1 MSTTEVDELI
11 NKIYLSDDSDDE
23 LDNLPS
29 IVMNLSKSLDKRI
42 NSFEKYYEERGDN
55 AIEILRTL
63 SSMYQMSGSKLIEHF
78 FYRICT
84 HGLISPFLKS
94 EAAKCILDYE
104 EADDDRQEEIIAN
117 NIARKTL
124 GYKALDHVCYDLSNM
139 PTPCRVEAIFLLMNS
154 DMFQTNADSYFREFI
169 RSENIECAFRYTTI
183 LSLEKIGSEEMK
195 QELELTETDILE
207 KLYKY
212 LSLSEKTKQNW
223 KLIIRDLSYYDL
235 KKVYKNMFPEKTCRK
250 DFFIKKAQLSFFFYD
265 KNPIYYRN
273 ISGQYLLKNCELSDI
288 NRDSIE
294 NQILE
299 FAEDT
304 ELDYNLRAD
313 AADILLRF
321 GSVASRERGM
331 NVIMQLSL
339 TGSGHIRTV
348 FDNAQNVHTEEV
360 EESVSEALEFLSSFS
375 IYIHNNNPIGFEYVN
390 SRIEKILKDQ
400 IRDARNDRLI
410 CDKIEKRCK
419 YCECESDVLDSFC
432 SENCTKLYA
441 RNEKIRISMTRIFI
455 DRALYSKFNN
465 TLLNILLKIYTY
477 IGYQDNETRF
487 ELHKRMLEELEEMSG
502 TCSSGFA
509 SRLVNIISGY
519 GDFNIR
525 ISFKDQIIAN
535 FVGRLNA
542 KARSI
547 TEDTSIF
554 RHERLEDVVELWLL
568 DKVRK
573 ELREEIELKLKGDL
587 NKPPQTINLVVEF
600 LSDCRDEK
608 IEKCLEDFKELVLN
622 EMAIKSSRY
631 YERRNFALFFR
642 SHVSNIRE
650 ELAEEFKDL
659 ISLTDFDLY
668 FRRAIMMYD
677 GEKDI

>member
-42 NSFEKYYEERGDN
+42 NAFEKYYEERGDN

-84 HGLISPFLKS
+84 HGLISPFLKA

-104 EADDDRQEEIIAN
+104 EADDDDRQEEIITN

-139 PTPCRVEAIFLLMNS
+139 PTPCRVEAIFLLMSS
-154 DMFQTNADSYFREFI
+154 DMFQTNADSYFKEFI
-169 RSENIECAFRYTTI
+169 RSDNIECQFRYTTI
-183 LSLEKIGSEEMK
+183 LSLEKIGSDEMK
-195 QELELTETDILE
+195 KELELAEKE
-207 KLYKY
+207 KLYKH
-212 LSLSEKTKQNW
+212 LSLSEKTKKNW
-223 KLIIRDLSYYDL
+223 RIIIRDLSYDDL
-235 KKVYKNMFPEKTCRK
+235 KKVYKIMFPERTCGK
-250 DFFIKKAQLSFFFYD
+250 DFFIEKAQFCFFFYN
-265 KNPIYYRN
+265 KIPIYYRN
-273 ISGQYLLKNCELSDI
+273 ISGQYLLKNCDLSEI
-288 NRDSIE
+288 NRDRIE

-321 GSVASRERGM
+321 GSLPSRERGM

-339 TGSGHIRTV
+339 NGSGHIRTV

-375 IYIHNNNPIGFEYVN
+375 IYIHNNNPIGFDYVN
-390 SRIEKILKDQ
+390 SRIENILKDQ
-400 IRDARNDRLI
+400 IRDTRDGRLV

-419 YCECESDVLDSFC
+419 YCECDVLDYNDSFC

-477 IGYQDNETRF
+477 IGYQDNETRL

-542 KARSI
+542 KARNI

-554 RHERLEDVVELWLL
+554 RHDRLEDVVELWLL
-568 DKVRK
+568 DKERK
-573 ELREEIELKLKGDL
+573 ELKEEIELKLKGEL
-587 NKPPQTINLVVEF
+587 NKPPQTRDLVVEF
-600 LSDCRDEK
+600 LLECRDEK

-631 YERRNFALFFR
+631 SERRNFSLFFR
-642 SHVSNIRE
+642 SNVSNIRE

-677 GEKDI
+677 GEKE

>member
-42 NSFEKYYEERGDN
+42 NAFEKYYEERGDN

-84 HGLISPFLKS
+84 HGLISPFLKA

-104 EADDDRQEEIIAN
+104 EADDDDRQEEIITN

-139 PTPCRVEAIFLLMNS
+139 PTPCRVEAIFLLMSS
-154 DMFQTNADSYFREFI
+154 DMFQTNADSYFKEFI
-169 RSENIECAFRYTTI
+169 RSDNIECQFRYTTI

-195 QELELTETDILE
+195 KELELAEKE
-207 KLYKY
+207 KLYKH
-212 LSLSEKTKQNW
+212 LSLSEKTKKNW
-223 KLIIRDLSYYDL
+223 RIIIRDLSYDDL
-235 KKVYKNMFPEKTCRK
+235 KKVYKIMFPERSCGK
-250 DFFIKKAQLSFFFYD
+250 DFFIEKAQFCFFFYN
-265 KNPIYYRN
+265 KIPIYYRN
-273 ISGQYLLKNCELSDI
+273 ISGQYLLKNCDLSEI
-288 NRDSIE
+288 NRDRIE

-321 GSVASRERGM
+321 GSLPSRERGM

-339 TGSGHIRTV
+339 NGSGHIRTV

-375 IYIHNNNPIGFEYVN
+375 IYIHNNNPIGFDYVN
-390 SRIEKILKDQ
+390 SRIENILKDQ
-400 IRDARNDRLI
+400 IRDTRDGRLV

-419 YCECESDVLDSFC
+419 YCECDVLDYNDSFC

-477 IGYQDNETRF
+477 IGYQDNETRL

-547 TEDTSIF
+547 TEDRSIF
-554 RHERLEDVVELWLL
+554 RHDRLEDVVELWLL
-568 DKVRK
+568 DKERK
-573 ELREEIELKLKGDL
+573 ELREGIEIKLKGEL
-587 NKPPQTINLVVEF
+587 NKPPQTRELVIEF
-600 LSDCRDEK
+600 LSECRDEK

-631 YERRNFALFFR
+631 SERRNFSLFFR

-677 GEKDI
+677 GEKE

>member
-42 NSFEKYYEERGDN
+42 NAFEKYYEERGDN

-84 HGLISPFLKS
+84 HGLISPFLKA

-104 EADDDRQEEIIAN
+104 EADDDDRQEEIITN

-139 PTPCRVEAIFLLMNS
+139 PTPCRVEAIFLLMSS
-154 DMFQTNADSYFREFI
+154 DMFQTNADSYFKEFI
-169 RSENIECAFRYTTI
+169 RSDNIECQFRYTTI

-195 QELELTETDILE
+195 KELELAEKE
-207 KLYKY
+207 KLYKH
-212 LSLSEKTKQNW
+212 LSLCEKTKKNW
-223 KLIIRDLSYYDL
+223 RIIIRDLSYDDL
-235 KKVYKNMFPEKTCRK
+235 KKVYKIMFPERSCGK
-250 DFFIKKAQLSFFFYD
+250 DFFIEKAQFCFFFYN
-265 KNPIYYRN
+265 KIPIYYRN
-273 ISGQYLLKNCELSDI
+273 ISGQYLLKNCDLSEI
-288 NRDSIE
+288 NRDRIE

-321 GSVASRERGM
+321 GSLPSRERGM

-375 IYIHNNNPIGFEYVN
+375 IYIHNNNPIGFDYVN
-390 SRIEKILKDQ
+390 SRIENILKDQ
-400 IRDARNDRLI
+400 IRDTRDGRLV

-419 YCECESDVLDSFC
+419 YCECDVLDYNDSFC

-477 IGYQDNETRF
+477 IGYQDNETRL

-554 RHERLEDVVELWLL
+554 RHDRLEDVVELWLL
-568 DKVRK
+568 DKERK
-573 ELREEIELKLKGDL
+573 ELKEEIELKLKGEL
-587 NKPPQTINLVVEF
+587 NKPPQTRDLVVEF
-600 LSDCRDEK
+600 LLECRDEK

-631 YERRNFALFFR
+631 SERRNFSLFFR

-677 GEKDI
+677 GEKE

>member
-42 NSFEKYYEERGDN
+42 NAFEKYYEERGDN

-84 HGLISPFLKS
+84 HGLISPFLKA

-104 EADDDRQEEIIAN
+104 EADDDDRQEEIITN

-139 PTPCRVEAIFLLMNS
+139 PTPCRVEAIFLLMSS
-154 DMFQTNADSYFREFI
+154 DMFQTNADSYFKEFI
-169 RSENIECAFRYTTI
+169 RSDNIECQFRYTTI

-195 QELELTETDILE
+195 KELELAEKE
-207 KLYKY
+207 KLYKH
-212 LSLSEKTKQNW
+212 LSLSEKTKKNW
-223 KLIIRDLSYYDL
+223 RIIIRDLSYDDL
-235 KKVYKNMFPEKTCRK
+235 KKVYKIMFPERSCGK
-250 DFFIKKAQLSFFFYD
+250 DFFIEKAQFCFFFYN
-265 KNPIYYRN
+265 KIPIYYRN
-273 ISGQYLLKNCELSDI
+273 ISGQYLLKNCDLSEI
-288 NRDSIE
+288 NRDRIE

-321 GSVASRERGM
+321 GSLPSRERGM

-339 TGSGHIRTV
+339 NGSGHIRTV

-375 IYIHNNNPIGFEYVN
+375 IYIHNNNPIGFDYVN
-390 SRIEKILKDQ
+390 SRIENILKDQ
-400 IRDARNDRLI
+400 IRDTRDGRLV

-419 YCECESDVLDSFC
+419 YCECDVLDYNDSFC

-477 IGYQDNETRF
+477 IGYQDNETRL

-547 TEDTSIF
+547 TEDRSIF
-554 RHERLEDVVELWLL
+554 RHDRLEDVVELWLL
-568 DKVRK
+568 DKERK
-573 ELREEIELKLKGDL
+573 ELREGIEIKLKGEL
-587 NKPPQTINLVVEF
+587 NKPPQTRELVVEF
-600 LSDCRDEK
+600 LSECRDEK

-631 YERRNFALFFR
+631 SERRNFSLFFR

-677 GEKDI
+677 GEKE

>member
-29 IVMNLSKSLDKRI
+29 IVMNLSKSLDKRM
-42 NSFEKYYEERGDN
+42 NAFEKYYEERGDN
-55 AIEILRTL
+55 AIEIIRTL

-84 HGLISPFLKS
+84 HGLISPFLKAES
-94 EAAKCILDYE
+94 AKCILDYE
-104 EADDDRQEEIIAN
+104 EADDDDRQEEIIAN

-139 PTPCRVEAIFLLMNS
+139 PTPCRVEAIFLLMSS
-154 DMFQTNADSYFREFI
+154 DIFQTNADSYFREFI
-169 RSENIECAFRYTTI
+169 RSENIECEFRYTTI

-195 QELELTETDILE
+195 QELELAEKD
-207 KLYKY
+207 KLYKH
-212 LSLSEKTKQNW
+212 LSLCEKTKKNW
-223 KLIIRDLSYYDL
+223 RLIIRDLSYYDL
-235 KKVYKNMFPEKTCRK
+235 KKVYKIMFPERKCGK
-250 DFFIKKAQLSFFFYD
+250 DFFIEKAQLTFFFYN

-273 ISGQYLLKNCELSDI
+273 ISGQYLLKNCDISDI

-313 AADILLRF
+313 SADILLRF
-321 GSVASRERGM
+321 GSVTSRERGM
-331 NVIMQLSL
+331 DVIKQLSL
-339 TGSGHIRTV
+339 SGSSHIRTV
-348 FDNAQNVHTEEV
+348 FDNSQNVHTEEV

-390 SRIEKILKDQ
+390 SRIENILKDQ
-400 IRDARNDRLI
+400 IRDARNCRLI
-410 CDKIEKRCK
+410 CDTIEKRCK
-419 YCECESDVLDSFC
+419 YCECDVLDYNDSFC

-477 IGYQDNETRF
+477 IGYQDNETRI

-547 TEDTSIF
+547 TEDRSIF
-554 RHERLEDVVELWLL
+554 RNERVEDVVELWLL
-568 DKVRK
+568 DKERK
-573 ELREEIELKLKGDL
+573 ELKEEIELKLKGEL
-587 NKPPQTINLVVEF
+587 NKPPQTRDLVVEF
-600 LSDCRDEK
+600 LSECRDEK

-631 YERRNFALFFR
+631 SERRNFSLFFR

-650 ELAEEFKDL
+650 ELAEEFKNL

-677 GEKDI
+677 GEKE

>member
-1 MSTTEVDELI
+1 MTTTDVDELI
-11 NKIYLSDDSDDE
+11 NKVYLSDGEDSEDE

-29 IVMNLSKSLDKRI
+29 VVMDLSKSLDKRM
-42 NSFEKYYEERGDN
+42 NALEKYYEERGDN

-63 SSMYQMSGSKLIEHF
+63 SSMYQMSGSKLIEQF

-84 HGLISPFLKS
+84 HGLISPFLKA
-94 EAAKCILDYE
+94 EAAKSMLDYQ
-104 EADDDRQEEIIAN
+104 EADDADRQEEVMAN
-117 NIARKTL
+117 NIARETL
-124 GYKALDHVCYDLSNM
+124 GYKALDHVCYDLSKM
-139 PTPCRVEAIFLLMNS
+139 PTPCRIEAIFLLMGS
-154 DMFQTNADSYFREFI
+154 ILFETNAESYFREFI
-169 RSENIECAFRYTTI
+169 RSDNIDCEFRYITI
-183 LSLEKIGSEEMK
+183 LSLEKIGSDEMK
-195 QELELTETDILE
+195 KELYEYALGETGVVE
-207 KLYKY
+207 KLYKH
-212 LSLSEKTKQNW
+212 LSIKKDW
-223 KLIIRDLSYYDL
+223 RVIIRELSYDDL
-235 KKVYKNMFPEKTCRK
+235 KKVYKNILPDRRCGRE
-250 DFFIKKAQLSFFFYD
+250 FFIEKAQLVFFFYN

-273 ISGQYLLKNCELSDI
+273 ISGQYLLKNCDLTEI
-288 NRDSIE
+288 NRDRIE

-331 NVIMQLSL
+331 SVIMQLSL
-339 TGSGHIRTV
+339 TGRSHIRTV
-348 FDNAQNVHTEEV
+348 FDNAQNVHIEEV
-360 EESVSEALEFLSSFS
+360 EESVSEALAFLSSFS

-390 SRIEKILKDQ
+390 SRIENILKNQ
-400 IRDARNDRLI
+400 IRDTRNCRLI
-410 CDKIEKRCK
+410 CDIIEKRCK
-419 YCECESDVLDSFC
+419 YCECDVLDYNDSFC
-432 SENCTKLYA
+432 SEKCTKLYA

-477 IGYQDNETRF
+477 ISYQDNETRF

-542 KARSI
+542 KARGI
-547 TEDTSIF
+547 TEDNSIF
-554 RHERLEDVVELWLL
+554 RHGRLEDVVELWLL
-568 DKVRK
+568 DK
-573 ELREEIELKLKGDL
+573 EIREEIESKLKRDL
-587 NKPPQTINLVVEF
+587 NKSPQSHELVLEF
-600 LSDCRDEK
+600 LSECRDEK

-622 EMAIKSSRY
+622 EMTIKSSKY
-631 YERRNFALFFR
+631 SERRNFSLFFR

-650 ELAEEFKDL
+650 ELADEFKDL

-677 GEKDI
+677 GETE